1 MRSREKML
9 ASMKMIEIG
18 IAPYM
23 YSPHNFLENEI
34 ESALKSLSTVD
45 RKKAK
50 RKFRKLYKK
59 AYKKYGIA
67 FTTSKKPTPG
77 ELRRRR
83 AAVYRMILSELNT
96 QEIT

>member
-1 MRSREKML
+1 MRNREKML

-23 YSPHNFLENEI
+23 YSSQDLSENEI
-34 ESALKSLSTVD
+34 ESALESLSETD

-59 AYKKYGIA
+59 AYKKYRINFVA
-67 FTTSKKPTPG
+67 SKKPTPG

-83 AAVYRMILSELNT
+83 AAVYRMILSELIT
-96 QEIT
+96 KEIT